1 MLIQEAEYE
10 NRKLILQ
17 SKTFFKLCVRESA
30 FVMPLRLSRT
40 KHHLFKLDLQPTE
53 KSALKL
59 KIHVSV

>member
-30 FVMPLRLSRT
+30 FVMPLRP
-40 KHHLFKLDLQPTE
+40 KHHVFKLDLQPTE
-53 KSALKL
+53 KSDLKL